1 MLAVGQDVKDGPLG
15 EWIRMFS
22 ARVEPGFSEGGSVA
36 DDYRIPGLAPYQA
49 VERYANVRRPGQKL
63 ATLVQHT

>member
-1 MLAVGQDVKDGPLG
+1 
-15 EWIRMFS
+15 MFS